1 MLFKGREN
9 SRRADSS
16 SNTLFLLSHAL
27 FWSWNRIK
35 VEPLKHTFF
44 DPLSLV
50 DRRGERQSKSIPRSS
65 KCVASKIDRS
75 LVVFVQGRRG
85 WTILER
91 CSQKRV
97 RTLRFFLRTIV
108 SFIFRKS
115 SSSSKRIVNRYSFI
129 FSVYYWK
136 RIFVISIIIFKHLVV
151 KLTFRRIFGSLLFPS
166 THQWLLKP
174 FPIIKRYRLEKLR
187 PYCRAT
193 RKTRWIRVN

>member
-65 KCVASKIDRS
+65 KCSKIDRF
-75 LVVFVQGRRG
+75 LVVGRRG

-97 RTLRFFLRTIV
+97 RTLRFFLPTIV

-136 RIFVISIIIFKHLVV
+136 RIFVISIIIFKHLVD
-151 KLTFRRIFGSLLFPS
+151 KLTFRRISSLPKHTS
-166 THQWLLKP
+166 M
-174 FPIIKRYRLEKLR
+174 
-187 PYCRAT
+187 AT
-193 RKTRWIRVN
+193 RTISNKAL